1 MGRFFDQDGP
11 LIGAMNTITAIVG
24 LNLLTVFFSIPIVT
38 AGAAFATMHYI
49 IMQYRQGIEGKMIPT
64 FWKQFKGN
72 LKTATPFWLIL
83 LIFSIF
89 IYADYRLVA
98 ANKDLIPTRFIVPIA
113 VMGALMASVTMFAFP
128 LLGKFENTTR
138 ATIKNAAILA
148 VANFPRTLTMI
159 VIHLVC
165 LFLFTQ
171 VVQLWPLSILMG
183 ISLPAWLCSLLYWP
197 IIKKLIPEEPEDD
210 YYGTSDDTESAESP
224 PEEPESAANE

>member
-1 MGRFFDQDGP
+1 MKRSNFMGRIFDQDGP
-11 LIGAMNTITAIVG
+11 LITAMSTLTAIVG
-24 LNLLTVFFSIPIVT
+24 LNILTVFFAIPIIT
-38 AGAAFATMHYI
+38 AGASFATMHYI

-64 FWKQFKGN
+64 FWTQFKGN

-83 LIFSIF
+83 LFLSIF

-98 ANKDLIPTRFIVPIA
+98 ANQDLIPTWFIIPIA
-113 VMGALMASVTMFAFP
+113 VMGALLAAITCFAFP
-128 LLGKFENTTR
+128 LLGKFENTTL

-171 VVQLWPLSILMG
+171 YPRVWPITILMG
-183 ISLPAWLCSLLYWP
+183 ISLPAWICSYLFWP
-197 IIKKLIPEEPEDD
+197 IIKKLIPEEPEEGEIEKSEAD
-210 YYGTSDDTESAESP
+210 A
-224 PEEPESAANE
+224 